1 MSTVRAETFDLEM
14 FGKLVALFDSSQA
27 GEAESAFRKAV
38 IMCARN
44 GMHFSDAAR
53 VTYGQNDEE
62 VAALQEQLR
71 QQEAEHAN
79 HLTEAA
85 AEIERL
91 RAELA
96 HETPEGE
103 HVIDLPGRLRHA
115 WTFPQFRLLVL
126 TIVIAA
132 VSSIAP
138 NHDGPGWFFGA
149 VCLFLFGAWSVA
161 QFRKRGPGQMFMKW
175 IVYAA
180 SLVLGGILADSA
192 DAANRPTAFLGV
204 LAVALVL
211 TLSKLSGWL
220 GEKLHEHVWESES
233 VRVVRGWF
241 VTP

>member
-1 MSTVRAETFDLEM
+1 MSTVRAENFDLEL

-38 IMCARN
+38 VMCSRN

-53 VTYGQNDEE
+53 VTYGQNDDE

-91 RAELA
+91 RSELA
-96 HETPEGE
+96 GETPEGE
-103 HVIDLPGRLRHA
+103 HVIDLPGRLRRA
-115 WTFPQFRLLVL
+115 WTFPQFRVLVL
-126 TIVIAA
+126 SLMIAVTSVIG
-132 VSSIAP
+132 
-138 NHDGPGWFFGA
+138 DGLARFLGA
-149 VCLFLFGAWSVA
+149 ICVFLFGAWSVS
-161 QFRKRGPGQMFMKW
+161 QFRKRGFGQMFMKW
-175 IVYAA
+175 IVYGA
-180 SLVLGGILADSA
+180 SLMLGGMLADSA
-192 DAANRPTAFLGV
+192 DAANRPAAFLGV

-220 GEKLHEHVWESES
+220 GEKVREHVWESEPMH
-233 VRVVRGWF
+233 VVRELF
-241 VTP
+241 

>member
-1 MSTVRAETFDLEM
+1 M

-27 GEAESAFRKAV
+27 GEAENAFRKAV
-38 IMCARN
+38 VMCSRN

-53 VTYGQNDEE
+53 FAFGQGDEE
-62 VAALQEQLR
+62 AAALQEQLR
-71 QQEAEHAN
+71 QQEAEHASQ
-79 HLTEAA
+79 LTEAA
-85 AEIERL
+85 AVIELL
-91 RAELA
+91 RSELA
-96 HETPEGE
+96 GETPDGE
-103 HVIDLPGRLRHA
+103 HVIDLAGRLRRA
-115 WTFPQFRLLVL
+115 WLFPQFRLLVL

-132 VSSIAP
+132 VSTIAP

-180 SLVLGGILADSA
+180 SLLLGGILADSA
-192 DAANRPTAFLGV
+192 DAANRPAVFLGV

-220 GEKLHEHVWESES
+220 GEKIREHVWESGP
-233 VRVVRGWF
+233 VHVVRAWF
-241 VTP
+241 

>member
-1 MSTVRAETFDLEM
+1 MSTVRAETFDLEL
-14 FGKLVALFDSSQA
+14 FGKLVALFDSNQA
-27 GEAESAFRKAV
+27 GEAENAFRRAV

-53 VTYGQNDEE
+53 VAFGQGDDE

-96 HETPEGE
+96 GETPEGE
-103 HVIDLPGRLRHA
+103 HVIDLPGRLRRA
-115 WTFPQFRLLVL
+115 WVFPQFRLLVL
-126 TIVIAA
+126 TVMIAA
-132 VSSIAP
+132 TSAVGQDHA
-138 NHDGPGWFFGA
+138 GLARFFGA
-149 VCLFLFGAWSVA
+149 LCVLLFGAWSVA
-161 QFRKRGPGQMFMKW
+161 QFRKRGIGQMFMKW

-180 SLVLGGILADSA
+180 SLVLGGMLADSA
-192 DAANRPTAFLGV
+192 DAANRPALFLGV

-220 GEKLHEHVWESES
+220 GEKVREHVWESEPMH
-233 VRVVRGWF
+233 VVRELF
-241 VTP
+241 